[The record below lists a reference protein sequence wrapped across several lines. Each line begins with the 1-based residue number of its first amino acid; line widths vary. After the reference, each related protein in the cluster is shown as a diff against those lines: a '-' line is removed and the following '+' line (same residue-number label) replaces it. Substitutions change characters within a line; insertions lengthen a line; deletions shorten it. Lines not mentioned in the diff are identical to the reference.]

1 MSNYWEMYRKEAN
14 VVSKKL
20 KNVYADY
27 TKYHEAWNLIRQS
40 RKNEIIAAVNAKI
53 LKENMD
59 FNNEAEAKYYEY
71 LTAEADAYEE
81 YGGVRPIFEM
91 GEIDYDD
98 PVLDIYNEP
107 V

>member
-1 MSNYWEMYRKEAN
+1 MKKELRS
-14 VVSKKL
+14 VYMD
-20 KNVYADY
+20 YADY
-27 TKYHEAWNLIRQS
+27 HKAWDEIRQS
-40 RKNEIIAAVNAKI
+40 RKNDIIAAVNSKI
-53 LKENMD
+53 QKDEIT
-59 FNNEAEAKYYEY
+59 FNDEAELKYFEY

-98 PVLDIYNEP
+98 PILDIYNEP